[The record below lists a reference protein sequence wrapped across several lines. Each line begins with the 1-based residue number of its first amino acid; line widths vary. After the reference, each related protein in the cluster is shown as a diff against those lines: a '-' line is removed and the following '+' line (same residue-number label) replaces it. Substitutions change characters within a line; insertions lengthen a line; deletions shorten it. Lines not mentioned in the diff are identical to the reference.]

1 MKDKIVKE
9 SEQKM
14 EKTLAV
20 LKEEFHKIRTGRATA
35 SILDN
40 VKIDYY
46 GQPTAISQ
54 IGTVS
59 VPDARTIT
67 IAPWEVTLIAAIEKA
82 IRASDLGLN
91 PLNDGKVIRLPIPP
105 LSEDRRKEFV
115 KIAKKYTED
124 AKVAI
129 RNIRRDENERVKKM
143 KKDSEIPEDIEK
155 KILDEIQKTTDN
167 FIKEADVMLSKKEAE
182 IMEV

>member
-1 MKDKIVKE
+1 MKDKILQE

-20 LKEEFHKIRTGRATA
+20 LKEEFHKIRTGRASA

-46 GQPTAISQ
+46 GQPTAVSQ
-54 IGTVS
+54 VGTVS

-67 IAPWEVTLIAAIEKA
+67 IAPWEITLIAAIEKA

-91 PLNDGKVIRLPIPP
+91 PINDGKLIRLPIPP

-115 KIAKKYTED
+115 KVAKKYTED
-124 AKVAI
+124 AKIAI
-129 RNIRRDENERVKKM
+129 RNIRRDENERVKKL
-143 KKDSEIPEDIEK
+143 KKDSEIPEDMEK
-155 KILDEIQKTTDN
+155 KILDEIQKATDHY
-167 FIKEADVMLSKKEAE
+167 IKEADVLLSKKELE

>member
-59 VPDARTIT
+59 IPDARTIT
-67 IAPWEVTLIAAIEKA
+67 IAPWEVNLIAAIEKA

>member
-1 MKDKIVKE
+1 MKDKILQE
-9 SEQKM
+9 SEEKM

-20 LKEEFHKIRTGRATA
+20 LKEEFHKIRTGRASA

-46 GQPTAISQ
+46 GQPTAVSQ
-54 IGTVS
+54 VGTVS

-67 IAPWEVTLIAAIEKA
+67 ISPWEVTLIAAIEKA

-91 PLNDGKVIRLPIPP
+91 PINDGKIIRLPIPP

-115 KIAKKYTED
+115 KVAKKYTED
-124 AKVAI
+124 AKIAI
-129 RNIRRDENERVKKM
+129 RNIRRDENERVKKL
-143 KKDSEIPEDIEK
+143 KKDSEIPEDMEK
-155 KILDEIQKTTDN
+155 KILDEIQKATDHY
-167 FIKEADVMLSKKEAE
+167 IKEADILLSKKELE

>member
-20 LKEEFHKIRTGRATA
+20 LKEEFHKIRTGRASA

-46 GQPTAISQ
+46 GQPTAVSQ
-54 IGTVS
+54 VGTVS

-67 IAPWEVTLIAAIEKA
+67 IAPWEITLIAAIEKA

-91 PLNDGKVIRLPIPP
+91 PLNDGKIIRLPIPP
-105 LSEDRRKEFV
+105 LSEERRKEFV
-115 KIAKKYTED
+115 KIAKKYSED

-143 KKDSEIPEDIEK
+143 KKDGEIPEDLEK
-155 KILDEIQKTTDN
+155 RVLDEIQKTTDN
-167 FIKEADVMLSKKEAE
+167 YIREADIMLSKKEIE

>member
-46 GQPTAISQ
+46 GQSTAVSQ
-54 IGTVS
+54 VGTIS

-143 KKDSEIPEDIEK
+143 KKDGEIPEDMEK